1 MSAWKRWSLPFFMIA
16 VSLALGTWWRASREL
31 AFREPFQSL
40 QPDRVSVISVVSPS
54 ATLRYERRGD
64 AWRQVAPYEHP
75 TDPAAIRMLLATAT
89 DVAPAYRV
97 RLDQAPENSGL
108 AKSDLV
114 LELGAGK
121 DVLAR
126 FRVGS
131 DHPAGLAWIGE
142 EQTGLA
148 GPCPR
153 DLRQLSMAAAGGAL
167 RDDRLFELA
176 GADSDRIRIVTLGPQ
191 GGAVLL
197 ERGAGG
203 WRMAEPFACRADEA
217 AVGSFLQAAAR
228 LRHAGQVQADA
239 GDGSVH
245 GLATPSAQ
253 VMIRTMDPAQGAA
266 REEAVQFGADSGAG
280 AIFARQVGRPPVVS
294 VDARQLA
301 GVLLPPGAFVDPR
314 VSEVPA
320 EDMVALR
327 VLDTEGRQRL
337 HLRRDLG
344 IWSRVPERG
353 DPEVIQ
359 DGAVR
364 ELLRS
369 LCEVRANAVAGDLP
383 RDEWRIGSIEVSC
396 TDGSQRQVTLWRLP
410 DGGWAIREGQGPARV
425 FPASLP
431 MPIEPGDHPPK
442 R

>member
-1 MSAWKRWSLPFFMIA
+1 
-16 VSLALGTWWRASREL
+16 
-31 AFREPFQSL
+31 
-40 QPDRVSVISVVSPS
+40 
-54 ATLRYERRGD
+54 
-64 AWRQVAPYEHP
+64 
-75 TDPAAIRMLLATAT
+75 MLLATAT

-121 DVLAR
+121 DVRAR

-148 GPCPR
+148 GPCPP

-176 GADSDRIRIVTLGPQ
+176 GADSDRIRIVTPGPQ
-191 GGAVLL
+191 GGTMVI

-203 WRMAEPFACRADEA
+203 WRMIEPFTCRADDA
-217 AVGSFLQAAAR
+217 AIATFLQSAAR
-228 LRHAGQVQADA
+228 LRHAGQVQSDA
-239 GDGSVH
+239 GDGAVH
-245 GLATPSAQ
+245 GLATPSAE
-253 VMIRTMDPAQGAA
+253 VSIRTMDPARGMA
-266 REEAVQFGADSGAG
+266 REERVQFGADSGVG

-294 VDARQLA
+294 VEARQLA
-301 GVLLPPGAFVDPR
+301 GVLLPAGAFVDPR

-320 EDMVALR
+320 EDIVALHM
-327 VLDTEGRQRL
+327 LDTEGRQRL

-344 IWSRVPERG
+344 VWSRVPEQG
-353 DPEVIQ
+353 APEPI
-359 DGAVR
+359 DDRSVR

-369 LCEVRANAVAGDLP
+369 LCEVRANAIAGDLP
-383 RDEWRIGSIEVSC
+383 RDEWRVGSIRMSR
-396 TDGSQRQVTLWRLP
+396 TDGSQRLVTLWRLP
-410 DGGWAIREGQGPARV
+410 DGGWAIREGESPARV
-425 FPASLP
+425 FPSSVP